1 MASYQVRQRDPLIDE
16 GTQAMLERRGREL
29 IGLGL
34 IAVAALV
41 FLMLATYSPTDPGWM
56 VASDQPVQ
64 NWLGRIGAGLS
75 STLVIILGRAA
86 WGLPLVL
93 LAWGCGLSRT
103 AVPSAPRGGWSLRC
117 LRS

>member
-41 FLMLATYSPTDPGWM
+41 FLMLATYSPTDLGWLEALFDPGTIAGARYPEAGM
-56 VASDQPVQ
+56 TGIESD
-64 NWLGRIGAGLS
+64 
-75 STLVIILGRAA
+75 
-86 WGLPLVL
+86 
-93 LAWGCGLSRT
+93 
-103 AVPSAPRGGWSLRC
+103 
-117 LRS
+117 